1 MSVSKKKPT
10 PQEAL
15 SALHEAV
22 SDLRDAV
29 NSRGGAAQ
37 AGDGLRA
44 LKGKVGDLVRPA
56 GREEK
61 IRASACHGHILKG
74 DPVTVHRAFETGET
88 LRFAMDGV
96 SILATA
102 HAQLADVSAVLFWQN
117 GVTKLKLFRVKN
129 GEIQLGNT
137 VTVTEAEICCEAIA
151 MERRGPSLFV
161 LYNEDG
167 DGRIT
172 EIRYTNDLLTT
183 VKGSDIWMDGGDPYN
198 IVAECHPTYAEIS
211 VVCTRLP
218 EGSTDDESREAV
230 ILTFGYF
237 DGTSPVVCN
246 LAPETVLTGDA
257 YPVLTGLSYSKDEYA
272 QGWAMACFGDVMYI
286 TYPKPNE
293 TGRGILTARGVFEVL
308 QDGSTATTLHYV
320 PGGYSDCPIKGSI
333 PSVSLTDARTEDY
346 MDVAGGVLLC
356 HGVTR
361 MQNKTIESFLAIEL
375 WITQRDD
382 ARPLLLWMG
391 GEDVEYSRSISR
403 VCGGVMGEMSG
414 FAGYSNGTDM
424 YAVVLDYRENG
435 AVGGP
440 AVRVGDFQSFATL
453 LPAGDGAVYVYQK
466 DGNGY
471 IRTLT
476 QHKVVARS
484 PLGRSDAIA
493 MDDSDVGGMIRVVF
507 PT

>member
-22 SDLRDAV
+22 SDLREAV
-29 NSRGGAAQ
+29 NSRGGAATD
-37 AGDGLRA
+37 GDGLRA

-88 LRFAMDGV
+88 LRFAVDGAT
-96 SILATA
+96 ILATA
-102 HAQLADVSAVLFWQN
+102 HAQLADVSAVLFFQN
-117 GVTKLKLFRVKN
+117 GATKLKLFRVKN

-137 VTVTEAEICCEAIA
+137 VTVTEAEIYCETIA
-151 MERRGPSLFV
+151 MERRGPGLFV

-167 DGRIT
+167 DGKVAKL
-172 EIRYTNDLLTT
+172 RYTDDLLTT
-183 VKGSDIWMDGGDPYN
+183 LMWTGVWMEGGDPYN
-198 IVAECHPTYAEIS
+198 IVAECHPAYGVVS
-211 VVCTRLP
+211 VVSTRLP
-218 EGSTDDESREAV
+218 VGSTDDESREAV
-230 ILTFGYF
+230 IQTFY
-237 DGTSPVVCN
+237 DTNPPDPVTGVI
-246 LAPETVLTGDA
+246 APETVLTGDA
-257 YPVLTGLSYSKDEYA
+257 YPALTGLAYSKDEYA
-272 QGWAMACFGDVMYI
+272 QGWAMACFGDVMYV

-293 TGRGILTARGVFEVL
+293 TGRGILTARGVFTDSKL
-308 QDGSTATTLHYV
+308 RYV
-320 PGGYSDCPIKGSI
+320 PGGYSDCPIMGSI
-333 PSVSLTDARTEDY
+333 PSVSLTDARTETY

-361 MQNKTIESFLAIEL
+361 MVGKTIESFLAVEL
-375 WITQRDD
+375 WITQQDD
-382 ARPLLLWMG
+382 TRPLILWMG

-403 VCGGVMGEMSG
+403 VCGGVMGEKSG

-424 YAVVLDYRENG
+424 YAVVLDYRETG

-440 AVRVGDFQSFATL
+440 AVRVGSFQSFATL
-453 LPAGDGAVYVYQK
+453 LPAGDGAVCVYQK

-471 IRTLT
+471 IRTLA
-476 QHKVVARS
+476 QHRVVARS
-484 PLGRSDAIA
+484 PLGRADAIA
-493 MDDSDVGGMIRVVF
+493 MDDSDAGGMIRVVF